1 MLATAG
7 LVDIY
12 SIFSAMVCEL
22 QVVNLLPFER
32 YDKFQNLMLDLR
44 KMTETLKDHSKCDKC
59 DKKCDNC
66 EQCKKCSWPQLHSDK
81 AHIISGTHSDE
92 GEAVFITRSV
102 MRLLHQNK
110 DQPFD
115 VRIYNSLLKFT
126 KDLYQE
132 LSIVYTASDKKCIEA
147 SRRVTDWG
155 SIAIKM
161 KIRGAP
167 LVYALEKNF
176 L

>member
-1 MLATAG
+1 
-7 LVDIY
+7 
-12 SIFSAMVCEL
+12 
-22 QVVNLLPFER
+22 
-32 YDKFQNLMLDLR
+32 
-44 KMTETLKDHSKCDKC
+44 
-59 DKKCDNC
+59 
-66 EQCKKCSWPQLHSDK
+66 
-81 AHIISGTHSDE
+81 
-92 GEAVFITRSV
+92 

-167 LVYALEKNF
+167 LVYVLEKNF